1 MSKLKSVLAAL
12 TIAALVVVLAGTAV
26 LAVTS
31 ALNMGAGDTEA
42 VSCPNVL
49 TTADSTPNSLTL
61 HCAPDTTTTAL
72 PDTTTTVPVTTTT
85 VPVTTTTTA
94 PPAAKNV
101 AFYGDSLTGD
111 YYWHGYIG
119 NGLAA
124 DLTANG
130 FGPTFSLK
138 GCGGMSL
145 AQFVGRTAPDG
156 APQDAACKTANTLTA
171 HTASI
176 AGSST
181 VVVAFVTNDWPYT
194 PAQFEADMH
203 TAISRIETLNPA
215 VRHIVFIKNFMTGT
229 HSADEVT
236 QAARENTAIVKVL
249 DLSGAYGGNYGA
261 NCQNP
266 ANQNHPT
273 DACWKL
279 LAANVSAQLK
289 GLG

>member
-1 MSKLKSVLAAL
+1 MSKLKSLLAAL
-12 TIAALVVVLAGTAV
+12 TIAVLVVVLAATAV
-26 LAVTS
+26 VAVTS
-31 ALNMGAGDTEA
+31 ALNMGAGDTAA
-42 VSCPNVL
+42 VSCPNTL

-61 HCAPDTTTTAL
+61 NCAADTTTTA
-72 PDTTTTVPVTTTT
+72 PAVTTTAPATTTTTVPVTTTT
-85 VPVTTTTTA
+85 A
-94 PPAAKNV
+94 PAAKNV

-171 HTASI
+171 HTTSL

-203 TAISRIETLNPA
+203 TAISRIEALNPT

-249 DLSGAYGGNYGA
+249 DVSGAYGGNYGA
-261 NCQNP
+261 NCQNT

-279 LAANVSAQLK
+279 LAANIAGQLK